1 MGHKALWGYVG
12 ITVVCYVHRGAARV
26 SRTDELPPRA
36 LCQLGKWLGGVD
48 FCRRVGDDKGMK
60 NKTFSVVQ
68 TLPAGGEDILWRFG
82 KKADAVDAVNHVNAA
97 LKAKGIPPSVSRCFV
112 K

>member
-1 MGHKALWGYVG
+1 MSSTGEPAG
-12 ITVVCYVHRGAARV
+12 
-26 SRTDELPPRA
+26 RA
-36 LCQLGKWLGGVD
+36 LCQSERWLEGVD
-48 FCRRVGDDKGMK
+48 FAPEMGDHKGMK
-60 NKTFSVVQ
+60 NKTYSVVQ
-68 TLPAGGEDILWRFG
+68 TLPAGGTDVLWRFS

>member
-1 MGHKALWGYVG
+1 MRGGAWG
-12 ITVVCYVHRGAARV
+12 RV
-26 SRTDELPPRA
+26 SSANLLLARA
-36 LCQLGKWLGGVD
+36 LCQLGKWLEGVD
-48 FCRRVGDDKGMK
+48 FCARVGDDKGMK
-60 NKTFSVVQ
+60 NKTYSVVQ
-68 TLPAGGEDILWRFG
+68 TLPAGGIDVLWKFS

>member
-1 MGHKALWGYVG
+1 MLCVEGGGPGCGSTGVLLA
-12 ITVVCYVHRGAARV
+12 
-26 SRTDELPPRA
+26 RA
-36 LCQLGKWLGGVD
+36 LCQLGNWLEGVD
-48 FCRRVGDDKGMK
+48 FCARVGDDKGMK
-60 NKTFSVVQ
+60 NKTYSVVQ

-82 KKADAVDAVNHVNAA
+82 KKADAVDAVNCVNAA

>member
-1 MGHKALWGYVG
+1 
-12 ITVVCYVHRGAARV
+12 
-26 SRTDELPPRA
+26 
-36 LCQLGKWLGGVD
+36 
-48 FCRRVGDDKGMK
+48 MK